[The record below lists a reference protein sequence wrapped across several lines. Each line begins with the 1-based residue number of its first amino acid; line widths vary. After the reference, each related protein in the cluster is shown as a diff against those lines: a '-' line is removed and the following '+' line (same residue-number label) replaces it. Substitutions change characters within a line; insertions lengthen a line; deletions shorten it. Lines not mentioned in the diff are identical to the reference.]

1 MEASPSGWQR
11 WRKSLIVSLV
21 VVAVMIG
28 AQALRLEVGM
38 EWSAESI
45 RETVSELG
53 WLAPAGFIVLVM
65 FRQVMVLPSMLVL
78 TSAGLLFGAPLGTLY
93 GGIGLTLN
101 ALILFLTAR
110 LLGRDWVLPRLRARY
125 PDFERHANTA
135 GPMVIALMT
144 GHPMGVLT
152 PFHLAAGITGISG
165 IRFLAVVGTA
175 AIFRAACFSF
185 LGANLLDF
193 GSPRFWLASG
203 LLVGVA
209 LLPLAHPGLRAKF
222 LAETRKPD
230 DDPAEPDTRH
240 PL

>member
-1 MEASPSGWQR
+1 MEAGPSGWQR
-11 WRKSLIVSLV
+11 WRKPVIVSLV
-21 VVAVMIG
+21 VAAVMIG
-28 AQALRLEVGM
+28 AQALRREVGM

-45 RETVSELG
+45 QQTVSELG

-101 ALILFLTAR
+101 AFILFMLAR
-110 LLGRDWVLPRLRARY
+110 LLGRDWVLPRLQARY
-125 PDFERHANTA
+125 PDFEHHANTA

-144 GHPMGVLT
+144 GHPMGILT
-152 PFHLAAGITGISG
+152 PFHLAAGITGISS

-193 GSPRFWLASG
+193 GSPRFWLASC

-209 LLPLAHPGLRAKF
+209 VLPLAHPGLRAKF
-222 LAETRKPD
+222 LTGARKSND
-230 DDPAEPDTRH
+230 DH
-240 PL
+240 PKPRWD